1 MPDTALLVHFWLP
14 LALLPLG
21 AALMLARDSQRKWAG
36 RVLLLGC
43 LVAPLLNDWS
53 QSSTGERQIL
63 HLGIMLLGPTVMCA
77 IGCLLALFGGP
88 TPFSPLPEGVRQ
100 GGFLLL
106 AGGIAWLGWLLFVDR
121 PELSGASNPF
131 WLHHITSLL
140 TLLVVIGGFAAAF
153 TIMMGDRRWRE
164 ALTMGSIA
172 IISFILLIFL
182 LAQGTEQDDPV
193 FWRSASW
200 GALGDMLG
208 ILVGGGSA
216 LMLFVLVV
224 WIGERNMP
232 VPEPVAPLSET
243 EESRVREILA
253 SHPPESRG
261 DE

>member
-1 MPDTALLVHFWLP
+1 
-14 LALLPLG
+14 
-21 AALMLARDSQRKWAG
+21 
-36 RVLLLGC
+36 
-43 LVAPLLNDWS
+43 
-53 QSSTGERQIL
+53 
-63 HLGIMLLGPTVMCA
+63 
-77 IGCLLALFGGP
+77 
-88 TPFSPLPEGVRQ
+88 
-100 GGFLLL
+100 
-106 AGGIAWLGWLLFVDR
+106 
-121 PELSGASNPF
+121 
-131 WLHHITSLL
+131 
-140 TLLVVIGGFAAAF
+140 
-153 TIMMGDRRWRE
+153 
-164 ALTMGSIA
+164 MGSIA